1 MLSLLVSLKS
11 KLWWIGSVVLAV
23 LAAVVRMQSL
33 KNARDKARVEADT
46 LKATVHV
53 QRVNNQI
60 KKKERKKLSVEKA
73 KIKEEIEKIERGE
86 KSEGIDSL
94 SNPNDF

>member
-11 KLWWIGSVVLAV
+11 KLWWIGSVVLTV
-23 LAAVVRMQSL
+23 LATVVRMQSL